1 MHTHITKP
9 QTIKT
14 AAITACLAA
23 TTLAMTA
30 CTTPQEVKPGAKLE
44 RTNDEIIVAGQRFH
58 VGAPVV
64 LWTDPGGYDAYR
76 VEKRFG
82 DYYSANWD
90 SIKDSM
96 DTPNRYNLR
105 FGKPGQGVW
114 SEEELEQ
121 IRGGGWKLEQLQ
133 EVVDQFVYHYDV
145 CGTSQKCFKVLHDMR
160 GLSVHFMLDIDGTIY
175 QTMDLKERA
184 WHAGTSNDRSVG
196 IEIANMGAYSKREL
210 SKEGNALDTWY
221 KWDENQKTYISIP
234 ENMGD
239 GGVKTPNFVGRPSFN
254 DKVTGNIQGRDLYQY
269 DLTPE
274 QYDSLIKLTAA
285 LTEVFPKIKLDYP
298 RDENGEHIT
307 TVLPENGKHFSGLVG
322 HYHVSKR
329 KVDPGPAFRWDYI
342 IDEVKKIRSEK

>member
-1 MHTHITKP
+1 MDSHINKTK
-9 QTIKT
+9 TIKA

-30 CTTPQEVKPGAKLE
+30 CTTPQEVKPGAKIE
-44 RTNDEIIVAGQRFH
+44 RSNQEIIVAGQRFN

-76 VEKRFG
+76 VDKRFG
-82 DYYSANWD
+82 DID
-90 SIKDSM
+90 SGKWENIKESI

-105 FGKPGQGVW
+105 YGKPSQGMW
-114 SEEELEQ
+114 SKDELEQ
-121 IRGGGWKLEQLQ
+121 IRGGGWELEQLQ

-145 CGTSQKCFKVLHDMR
+145 CGTSEVCFRVLHDMR

-196 IEIANMGAYSKREL
+196 IEIANIGAYSKKEL
-210 SKEGNALDTWY
+210 SKENNALDQWY

-234 ENMGD
+234 ERLGD

-254 DKVTGNIQGRDLYQY
+254 DKIKGNVQGRDLYQY
-269 DLTPE
+269 DLTPQ
-274 QYDSLIKLTAA
+274 QYESLVKLTAA
-285 LTEVFPKIKLDYP
+285 LTEIFPKMKLDYP
-298 RDENGEHIT
+298 RDEHGELIT
-307 TVLPENGKHFSGLVG
+307 TVLPENGKDFSGLVG

-329 KVDPGPAFRWDYI
+329 KIDPGPAFQWDRI
-342 IDEVKKIRSEK
+342 IDDVKKIKGKK